1 LPELIIFV
9 LLFSQCTEART
20 EEQTER
26 RRKEAQ
32 GGGEIKKKVLLFP
45 LSSMLLPILFVT

>member
-1 LPELIIFV
+1 
-9 LLFSQCTEART
+9 LFSQCTEART

-32 GGGEIKKKVLLFP
+32 GGGESQKGTS
-45 LSSMLLPILFVT
+45 LSAIHNAITNSLCNVAID